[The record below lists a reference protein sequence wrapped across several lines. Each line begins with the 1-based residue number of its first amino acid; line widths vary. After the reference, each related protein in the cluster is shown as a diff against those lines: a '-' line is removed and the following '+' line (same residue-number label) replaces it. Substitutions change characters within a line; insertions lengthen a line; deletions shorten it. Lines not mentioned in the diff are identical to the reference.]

1 MRKLLL
7 KQQAELEESLQKS
20 VQSGERSVKALTTL
34 AQRALNFLLSLLNQT
49 AVDNLKQDI
58 QYKLI
63 HMPLFYEPLAK
74 LASLIRQPEDL
85 QEDIQTMI
93 ETSLS
98 FLKNH
103 NDENMYTVA
112 QNILQ
117 SAL

>member
-1 MRKLLL
+1 
-7 KQQAELEESLQKS
+7 
-20 VQSGERSVKALTTL
+20 
-34 AQRALNFLLSLLNQT
+34 
-49 AVDNLKQDI
+49 
-58 QYKLI
+58 
-63 HMPLFYEPLAK
+63 MPLFYEPLAK